1 MWSISKEAKEKFS
14 RCSILPIRET
24 DEEWEISL
32 REAKEEGQ
40 DLLSELIEELEEA
53 QEELLRVL
61 PNRFIPYVENKT
73 LNQPSLPQS
82 MREDYLKW
90 VREVEQEFE
99 QILNAAYEH
108 TKEAV
113 SFLSPQVQEI
123 FDESLHDSTI
133 DRIERDGDTLHL
145 YIDTEGG
152 FSTKSYL
159 HFTFEGIQSEE
170 TDEPLQIGHWIVYDE
185 LQKTK
190 DGFAFR
196 ILFEV
201 PESEWTIAMKS
212 LEAEYYYRPCA
223 YTKLRDEDQLDE
235 TSLED
240 YLKLLNHDLR
250 YWMMTPD
257 GIYPMKDVTENI
269 SLVDGEIEIDS
280 KRIVLTIG
288 TRQFTYDLED
298 HNPIKWIHTDVYED
312 PYAQFNEPIPAE
324 DLETAA
330 LGDELEL
337 QVRAWNTMYSNPE
350 ELATIINH
358 VLAKL
363 EVTDENEMMVSVY
376 TSHFYENGIL
386 TEAMIEKYRAF
397 LD

>member
-1 MWSISKEAKEKFS
+1 MWSISKEAKKKFS

-53 QEELLRVL
+53 QEELLQVL
-61 PNRFIPYVENKT
+61 PLRFIPYVENKT

-82 MREDYLKW
+82 VREDYLKW
-90 VREVEQEFE
+90 VREMEQEFE

-190 DGFAFR
+190 DGFAFC
-196 ILFEV
+196 ILFES

-212 LEAEYYYRPCA
+212 LEAEYFYRPSA
-223 YTKLRDEDQLDE
+223 YTKLGDEEKLDE

-240 YLKLLNHDLR
+240 YIKQLNPDLR

-257 GIYPMKDVTENI
+257 GIFALKKNM
-269 SLVDGEIEIDS
+269 SLEDGELELDQN
-280 KRIVLTIG
+280 RIVLTIG
-288 TRQFTYDLED
+288 NEQFSYDLEQ

-324 DLETAA
+324 ELEAAA
-330 LGDELEL
+330 LSDELEL
-337 QVRAWNTMYSNPE
+337 QVRAWNTMYSNTE
-350 ELATIINH
+350 ELADIINR

-363 EVTDENEMMVSVY
+363 EVNNEIEMMVSVY
-376 TSHFYENGIL
+376 VSHFYENGIL
-386 TEAMIEKYRAF
+386 TEAMIEKFRAF